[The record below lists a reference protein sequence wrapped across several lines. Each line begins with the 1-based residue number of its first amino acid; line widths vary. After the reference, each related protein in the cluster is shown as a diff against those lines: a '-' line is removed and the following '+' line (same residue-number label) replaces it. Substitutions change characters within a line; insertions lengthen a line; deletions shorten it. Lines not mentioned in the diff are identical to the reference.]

1 MGPTFGIGP
10 CGRLSDDLPS
20 QGMRLSI
27 PSKGVGGPGLNLSCC
42 IASPPSPGMKVRMG
56 IASGTLK
63 EGLSPASSSVLEL
76 AKLVSDAGA
85 GGQILMCMNTFR

>member
-1 MGPTFGIGP
+1 
-10 CGRLSDDLPS
+10 
-20 QGMRLSI
+20 
-27 PSKGVGGPGLNLSCC
+27 
-42 IASPPSPGMKVRMG
+42 MG

-85 GGQILMCMNTFR
+85 GGQILMCVETFRAVKEMVGELGSINEEGVTELVSSSSSSYFPWIR